1 MSEFTELSRAAYE
14 AISQDDLEA
23 FLALTDPDV
32 DFNSLIEGRSYRG
45 HEGVREWWSN
55 VVNLLGG
62 VDLDLEKVVDLDDRG
77 YVKMAATSNL
87 SDVDVPAAIWQAA
100 RIENGKA
107 VWWGIFRTE
116 SEAREELGV
125 GKKG

>member
-1 MSEFTELSRAAYE
+1 MSEFTDLSRAAYE
-14 AISQDDLEA
+14 AISRDDLEA

-45 HEGVREWWSN
+45 HEGVREWWNN
-55 VVNLLGG
+55 VVNSLGG

-77 YVKMAATSNL
+77 YVKMSATS
-87 SDVDVPAAIWQAA
+87 SSRDVDVPAAIWQAA